1 MTAPTGQRVLLDG
14 RRVTL
19 GPQPLK
25 GGGQAAVYPV
35 ADHGQI
41 VVKLYR
47 EPPGAEQERRLQRML
62 TLTPLGGR
70 PIGPGQPP
78 ELAWPTALARG
89 TEGEFLGYAMRRF
102 GEPGHVQLVGLFT
115 RAQRLRLFPE
125 RTDWRFMLGVG
136 WNLAF
141 MTARMHYE
149 GLVVGD
155 FSSNN
160 VVVDANG
167 FVTFLDCDSIAFTDP
182 ATHEEFPCLMQ
193 TADYAAP
200 ERLAGGPATRQ
211 SDDFAL
217 AVLIYQLLTAGNHP
231 FGGVP
236 RDSESETTVKDN
248 IAASRSY
255 VAEPGCVIVPRGV
268 VDPTI
273 LPPALLALAR
283 RAFGPGVTDP
293 AARPQAQDWLR
304 ALDEERRLA
313 RVCPDRPRHS
323 HGSHLTACPW
333 CARTAVT
340 GHDVFNDTPSAVPGS
355 STPTGTRQLPLLPQP
370 PPPSQQGKQ
379 QKQRKAVRQPGP
391 PSQQGPTWLPDTA
404 RPLAVGLTIL
414 VAVLV
419 LVIVVNLAQGG

>member
-1 MTAPTGQRVLLDG
+1 MTAPAERGVILDG
-14 RRVTL
+14 RLVTL
-19 GPQPLK
+19 GPRPLK
-25 GGGQAAVYPV
+25 GGGQAAVFPV
-35 ADHGQI
+35 VGHDET
-41 VVKLYR
+41 VVKIYR
-47 EPPGAEQERRLQRML
+47 EAPGAEQERRLQRML
-62 TLTPLGGR
+62 NMTPLGGR

-78 ELAWPTALARG
+78 ELAWPTAVARSR
-89 TEGEFLGYAMRRF
+89 EGRFLGYAMRRF

-141 MTARMHYE
+141 MTARMHHD

-160 VVVDANG
+160 VVVDADG
-167 FVTFLDCDSIAFTDP
+167 FVTFLDCDSIAFTDSV
-182 ATHEEFPCLMQ
+182 TREEFPCLMQ

-200 ERLAGGPATRQ
+200 ERLAGGPATRR

-236 RDSESETTVKDN
+236 HDSESETTVKDN

-255 VAEPGCVIVPRGV
+255 VARPGCVIVPRSV
-268 VDPTI
+268 IDPTV
-273 LPPALLALAR
+273 LPPVLLDLAR

-293 AARPQAQDWLR
+293 AARPGAAEWLR

-313 RVCPDRPRHS
+313 KVCPDRPRHS
-323 HGSHLTACPW
+323 YGSHLPTCPW
-333 CARTAVT
+333 CARAAVT
-340 GHDVFNDTPSAVPGS
+340 GHDVFNATVSIRPTEEGRQS
-355 STPTGTRQLPLLPQP
+355 SG
-370 PPPSQQGKQ
+370 
-379 QKQRKAVRQPGP
+379 
-391 PSQQGPTWLPDTA
+391 A
-404 RPLAVGLTIL
+404 RALVVSLAI
-414 VAVLV
+414 V
-419 LVIVVNLAQGG
+419 LVIVAVVIVVALSLRN